1 MEVVS
6 HGLGIV
12 LVAGTAGGRWF
23 SQHSIDRDWFIQYVA
38 ENLIAGLKF
47 VGVVYE
53 KQGHRDVSVAKWLYY
68 KIL

>member
-1 MEVVS
+1 VS

-23 SQHSIDRDWFIQYVA
+23 SQHGIDRDQFIQYETKTVIA
-38 ENLIAGLKF
+38 VVILVGAVCEN
-47 VGVVYE
+47 VPM
-53 KQGHRDVSVAKWLYY
+53 AKWLYY